1 MDTTHWRED
10 APETQFVERLAR
22 LVEED
27 GGPRI
32 SGRILGLL
40 LLTPGELGL
49 DDIAERLQVSKAS
62 VSTNARMMETFGIL
76 ERVGHPGDRRDFYR
90 VAPDAIARMLE
101 RRARWLQRFGEA
113 VKEGARTEAA
123 RDATVRT
130 RLREL
135 CGMHQRAMRNVE
147 RTLRAFRRRKE
158 GP

>member
-1 MDTTHWRED
+1 MNAIEWRED

-27 GGPRI
+27 GAPRI

-49 DDIAERLQVSKAS
+49 DEIAGRLQVSKAS

-76 ERVGHPGDRRDFYR
+76 ERVGRPGDRRDFYR
-90 VAPDAIARMLE
+90 VAPDAVARMLE

-113 VKEGARTEAA
+113 VREGAKTAA
-123 RDATVRT
+123 AQDERVRT
-130 RLREL
+130 RMCEL
-135 CGMHQRAMRNVE
+135 CGMHRRAMRSVE
-147 RTLRAFRRRKE
+147 RTLRAFRRRE
-158 GP
+158 AR

>member
-1 MDTTHWRED
+1 MNAMQWRED

-76 ERVGHPGDRRDFYR
+76 ERIGRPGDRRDFYR
-90 VAPDAIARMLE
+90 VAPDAVARMLE
-101 RRARWLQRFGEA
+101 RRARWLRRFGEA
-113 VKEGARTEAA
+113 VQEGARTAAA
-123 RDATVRT
+123 RDDTVRS

-135 CGMHQRAMRNVE
+135 CGMHQRAMKGV
-147 RTLRAFRRRKE
+147 
-158 GP
+158 